1 MNIKIFENHKLIAE
15 YQNAKKFY
23 LNDFSELVIELNN
36 ESLSSLCADVQET
49 KTHKLN
55 LATTDFEVV
64 ND

>member
-1 MNIKIFENHKLIAE
+1 MNIKIYENHKLIAE

-23 LNDFSELVIELNN
+23 LNDFSELVVI
-36 ESLSSLCADVQET
+36 ADNQET